1 MPDFAGHSD
10 SDPNYE
16 TEEPTT
22 AQQLLETW
30 KRGQKRLNQFWSLWK
45 NDYLLS
51 LRERTQKSGQ
61 RMNRSPQIGEVVLIK
76 DSVPRSR
83 WKVGKVV
90 ELFMGRDQRI
100 RSAKVSVSPHSY
112 LHRPVSLLYPIEC
125 PSKRDNVVDGGNED
139 MTKGTRSTE
148 NETND
153 SVPMEDNTEEAYSEE
168 TIDELISPVSSTRP
182 IRKATIAAEKG

>member
-1 MPDFAGHSD
+1 MPNFAGDSD
-10 SDPNYE
+10 FDPNYE

-22 AQQLLETW
+22 AQQLLETR
-30 KRGQKRLNQFWSLWK
+30 KRGQKRLHQFWSLWK

-61 RMNRSPQIGEVVLIK
+61 RMNRSPQIGEAVLIK
-76 DSVPRSR
+76 GSVPRSQ

-112 LHRPVSLLYPIEC
+112 LH
-125 PSKRDNVVDGGNED
+125 
-139 MTKGTRSTE
+139 
-148 NETND
+148 
-153 SVPMEDNTEEAYSEE
+153 
-168 TIDELISPVSSTRP
+168 
-182 IRKATIAAEKG
+182 